1 MERYVIRGGSAGY
14 RRLQMLARVQNPNTL
29 EVLRQAGLCP
39 GMHCLD
45 VGCGSGD
52 VTFELAWLAG
62 PDGSATGLDMDP
74 VKLGL
79 ATDEAAARGLAN
91 VTFREASVRDWHEP
105 AAYDLVFSRFL
116 LQHLADPA
124 AALARMWA
132 AVRPGGV
139 LIAQDADFTGL
150 FCDPPNAGFTFY
162 AEKYQQALALNGGD
176 PGMARK
182 LYRSFLAAGLP
193 DPQLQMNQTAGTD
206 PDGDTKLLALSTLEA
221 TAESIVGAGVATAE
235 DAAAAQADLAA
246 FIADP
251 HTLVAD
257 PRIFSVWAHRPD
269 A

>member
-1 MERYVIRGGSAGY
+1 
-14 RRLQMLARVQNPNTL
+14 
-29 EVLRQAGLCP
+29 
-39 GMHCLD
+39 MHCLD

-235 DAAAAQADLAA
+235 EAAAAQADLAA

-257 PRIFSVWAHRPD
+257 PRIFSVWAHRP
-269 A
+269 AA